1 MSDEKTFGYKYNN
14 VGELVVDKNE
24 AEIVKLMFDLTQNY
38 KLNSSEV
45 VDFLN
50 KTKTVVEII
59 SNRIDDFIVVI
70 SRYDKNKSKILEKHN
85 FDDILND
92 NELIQEKIIIPLLE
106 WKESKLDL
114 DMKDDIDDL
123 IDLLK
128 NKDELINKYN
138 NLKKIRVIK
147 KHDIDLNY

>member
-1 MSDEKTFGYKYNN
+1 MSDLKTFGYKYNN

-38 KLNSSEV
+38 KLNSAEV

-70 SRYDKNKSKILEKHN
+70 SRYDKNKSKILEKYI

>member
-1 MSDEKTFGYKYNN
+1 MSDEKIFGYKYNN

>member
-1 MSDEKTFGYKYNN
+1 MNSEKNFLNLN
-14 VGELVVDKNE
+14 GEKISIGLFNDSFFPMADVVLSVVDNYARRLNE
-24 AEIVKLMFDLTQNY
+24 FANV
-38 KLNSSEV
+38 
-45 VDFLN
+45 
-50 KTKTVVEII
+50 TV
-59 SNRIDDFIVVI
+59 FAPHG
-70 SRYDKNKSKILEKHN
+70 KKHN

-128 NKDELINKYN
+128 NKDEL
-138 NLKKIRVIK
+138 KKLELLI
-147 KHDIDLNY
+147 

>member
-1 MSDEKTFGYKYNN
+1 MSDEKIFGYKYNN

-92 NELIQEKIIIPLLE
+92 NELIQEKIIIHLLE

>member
-1 MSDEKTFGYKYNN
+1 
-14 VGELVVDKNE
+14 
-24 AEIVKLMFDLTQNY
+24 MFDLTQNY

>member
-1 MSDEKTFGYKYNN
+1 MD
-14 VGELVVDKNE
+14 
-24 AEIVKLMFDLTQNY
+24 
-38 KLNSSEV
+38 
-45 VDFLN
+45 
-50 KTKTVVEII
+50 
-59 SNRIDDFIVVI
+59 
-70 SRYDKNKSKILEKHN
+70 DKNKSKILKKHN

>member
-1 MSDEKTFGYKYNN
+1 
-14 VGELVVDKNE
+14 
-24 AEIVKLMFDLTQNY
+24 MFDLTQNY

-128 NKDELINKYN
+128 NKDESINKYN

>member
-1 MSDEKTFGYKYNN
+1 MSDEKIFGYKYNN

-38 KLNSSEV
+38 KLNSAEV

-70 SRYDKNKSKILEKHN
+70 SRYDKNKSKILEKYI

>member
-1 MSDEKTFGYKYNN
+1 MSDKKTFGYKYNN

-24 AEIVKLMFDLTQNY
+24 AEIVKLIFDLTQNY

-85 FDDILND
+85 FDDILNEILMIFQRITEAPK
-92 NELIQEKIIIPLLE
+92 NQRQPSAYPLRHPCRAPLRCIPPP
-106 WKESKLDL
+106 SRD
-114 DMKDDIDDL
+114 
-123 IDLLK
+123 
-128 NKDELINKYN
+128 
-138 NLKKIRVIK
+138 RRRQR
-147 KHDIDLNY
+147 

>member
-1 MSDEKTFGYKYNN
+1 MSDGKIFGYKYNS
-14 VGELVVDKNE
+14 VGELVVDKEE
-24 AEIVKLMFDLTQNY
+24 AEIVKLMFDLTKKY

-45 VDFLN
+45 LDFLN
-50 KTKTVVEII
+50 KTKTVIEII
-59 SNRIDDFIVVI
+59 SNRIDDFILVI
-70 SRYDKNKSKILEKHN
+70 SRYDKNKSKILEKYN

-92 NELIQEKIIIPLLE
+92 NELIQKKIIIPLLE

-138 NLKKIRVIK
+138 NFKKNRVLK